1 MEILVTY
8 STVKD
13 SNSLEK
19 CKYCNRYLLYDGVY
33 MSKTL
38 SLENALELYK
48 KGQVTGSKAAKL
60 AGISL
65 WNFYKALNEKGVLIQ
80 YSEQDLEAA

>member
-1 MEILVTY
+1 
-8 STVKD
+8 
-13 SNSLEK
+13 
-19 CKYCNRYLLYDGVY
+19 